1 MPKENMQNNKGR
13 EADLSES
20 TQVKV
25 VRIETKLDI
34 ILDKLDKLNGR
45 SRETERDF
53 GVCRETHGK
62 EVTAHE
68 MRLNDLEKRQVQP
81 WKLIGVM
88 LTAMALMIGLA
99 TFVITNAG

>member
-1 MPKENMQNNKGR
+1 
-13 EADLSES
+13 
-20 TQVKV
+20 
-25 VRIETKLDI
+25 
-34 ILDKLDKLNGR
+34 
-45 SRETERDF
+45 
-53 GVCRETHGK
+53 
-62 EVTAHE
+62 